1 MLIHISK
8 INLVETMLKDTNI
21 NVRVNSDIK
30 NEAETILNKLGLNL
44 SSAIDLYLAQI
55 IKTRGIPFE
64 VKLPNEENKEKVLQ
78 IGQIINSLGG
88 APTTPEL
95 NKIIELYAQNDIS
108 YDVAIYAIKEI
119 LNK

>member
-8 INLVETMLKDTNI
+8 INLIETMLKDTNI

-64 VKLPNEENKEKVLQ
+64 VKLPNEK
-78 IGQIINSLGG
+78 
-88 APTTPEL
+88 
-95 NKIIELYAQNDIS
+95 
-108 YDVAIYAIKEI
+108 
-119 LNK
+119 

>member
-1 MLIHISK
+1 
-8 INLVETMLKDTNI
+8 MLKDTNI

-64 VKLPNEENKEKVLQ
+64 VKLPNEK
-78 IGQIINSLGG
+78 
-88 APTTPEL
+88 
-95 NKIIELYAQNDIS
+95 
-108 YDVAIYAIKEI
+108 
-119 LNK
+119 